1 MENKQH
7 FYGKAREWA
16 RRVLIETQH
25 AYRKLLAPANYGFIV
40 LFALCISTI
49 ALTAL
54 GFAFQGS
61 ESAPAQVPVPPSLSI
76 SFAPGTAPPTRLF
89 IYTFLEQTPA
99 PTRLIITATGI
110 FVRHQVS
117 TNWTL
122 DVQGFTGYLCPGQAS
137 LHLIPFTQQG
147 VNDYY
152 IPGHS
157 TISAISGAPFLA
169 VRLCWNHGPP
179 LITSS
184 SYISAAL
191 SPILAPS
198 GQSGTVTRSL
208 VLGGSS
214 LTSYTLAG
222 GVPPTEA
229 TAQAWVWSS
238 SLSNEIQNQARFEI
252 PIIASSL
259 PGIQH
264 DNQNA
269 FYSGIF
275 FGIAGGAAVSII
287 PVLLDAVDRYRD
299 RKKYTVDS
307 GDSHPSDPSLTVGE
321 MCESAQD
328 NGTTAKS
335 CLPTTSQLMEE

>member
-1 MENKQH
+1 MEYKQ
-7 FYGKAREWA
+7 FYGRAREYA
-16 RRVLIETQH
+16 RRMLIEIRR
-25 AYRKLLAPANYGFIV
+25 AYRKFLTPANHGFIV
-40 LFALCISTI
+40 LYVLCVLTI
-49 ALTAL
+49 ALTFL

-61 ESAPAQVPVPPSLSI
+61 EGAPAQVPVPPSLSV
-76 SFAPGTAPPTRLF
+76 SFAPGTAPPARLF

-110 FVRHQVS
+110 FARHQVF

-137 LHLIPFTQQG
+137 LHLIPFIQQG

-157 TISAISGAPFLA
+157 TVSMISGTPFLT
-169 VRLCWNHGPP
+169 VSLCWNHGSP

-214 LTSYTLAG
+214 LSSYTLAG

-238 SLSNEIQNQARFEI
+238 SLSSEIQNQARFEI

-287 PVLLDAVDRYRD
+287 PVLLDAIDRYKD
-299 RKKYTVDS
+299 RKKYTVDA
-307 GDSHPSDPSLTVGE
+307 GDSHPSDPPLTVGE
-321 MCESAQD
+321 VGKSAQD

-335 CLPTTSQLMEE
+335 RFPTTS